1 MNRYDTVIIGA
12 GNGGLSCACILA
24 KHGKKVLVVEQSH
37 IPGGFATS
45 FRRGRF
51 EFDVSLHELCTFGR
65 HDKPFGAVRQLFDY
79 LGISDKIEW
88 IDIPEAF
95 RLINFAPGKE
105 LDAEMPFGIEEFC
118 KKAEFYVPGC
128 EKEMRRIFKLGEE
141 IRLTI
146 EQVGKTKT
154 KLSQLAVLNKKGG
167 FLHTAAYSVDEVL
180 SKINMP
186 EKAKNLFKAYWA
198 YLCTDCETLSFVH
211 YILMVNSY
219 IELKAVVPKCRSQE
233 MTNCLVDCF
242 ISNGGELWLN
252 SKAVKINVENGRCT
266 GVVLEDGTVIEADN
280 VVCNCSPHI
289 TYGKLID
296 HDKIP
301 EFEIR
306 KANARKFGGR
316 GFCVFLGLNKS
327 AEELGLNNYSY
338 FIFPDMDT
346 KKQFQLMGHPQT
358 NEVQNTVCLNAAD
371 PSVSPEGTS
380 ILCMTTLFT
389 SDYWSSVS
397 DKNYFKE
404 KERFASHMIDT
415 FEKATNIKIRDSIE
429 EIEIASPE
437 TFARFTGTPQGTIYG
452 YISQEWDGT
461 LQRTMMSGRN
471 DGIENLFFAGGYG
484 DRLLGYSSALASGR
498 DCAMKVYGNAVVN
511 GRERK

>member
-1 MNRYDTVIIGA
+1 MSRYDTVIIGA

-24 KHGKKVLVVEQSH
+24 KQGQKVLVLEQSH

-65 HDKPFGAVRQLFDY
+65 YDKPFGAVRQLFDY

-95 RLINFAPGKE
+95 RLINFEQGKE
-105 LDAEMPFGIEEFC
+105 MDAEMPFGIDDFC
-118 KKAEFYVPGC
+118 KKAEFYAPGC
-128 EKEMRRIFKLGEE
+128 EKEMRRIFELGEE
-141 IRLTI
+141 VRLTI
-146 EQVGKTKT
+146 EKIGKTKS
-154 KLSQLAVLNKKGG
+154 KAAQLAVLLKKGG

-180 SKINMP
+180 SKIDMP

-211 YILMVNSY
+211 YLLMVNSY
-219 IELKAVVPKCRSQE
+219 IELKAVVPKNRSQE
-233 MTNCLVDCF
+233 MTNCLVDCLV
-242 ISNGGELWLN
+242 SNGGEIWLN
-252 SKAVKINVENGRCT
+252 SKVVKINVENNRCT
-266 GVVLEDGTVIEADN
+266 SVLLEDGKLIEASS

-289 TYGKLID
+289 AYGKLIEYE
-296 HDKIP
+296 KIP

-327 AEELGLNNYSY
+327 AEEIGLKNYSY

-346 KKQFQLMGHPQT
+346 KKQFELMGNPAT
-358 NEVQNTVCLNAAD
+358 NDVQNTVCLNAAD
-371 PSVSPEGTS
+371 SDVSPEGTC

-389 SDYWSSVS
+389 SDYWSGIS
-397 DKNYFKE
+397 DEDYFNEKE
-404 KERFASHMIDT
+404 KFASHMIDV
-415 FEKATNIKIRDSIE
+415 FEKATSIKIREHIE

-452 YISQEWDGT
+452 YISQDWDGT
-461 LQRTMMSGRN
+461 LPRTMMAGSN

-484 DRLLGYSSALASGR
+484 DKLLGYSSAFSSGR
-498 DCAMKVYGNAVVN
+498 DCAMKVIKKAAVD
-511 GRERK
+511 GRRTE